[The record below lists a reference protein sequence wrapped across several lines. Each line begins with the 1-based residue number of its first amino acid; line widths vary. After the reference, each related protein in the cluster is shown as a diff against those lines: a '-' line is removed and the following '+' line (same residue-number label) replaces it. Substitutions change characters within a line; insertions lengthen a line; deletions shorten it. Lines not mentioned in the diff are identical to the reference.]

1 MNIFINYFMEENKME
16 EQRIE
21 IQKKKQEII
30 NLEASLSSNT
40 SEIGDYRVIKCYEA
54 TLSGAKTMPYDTATL
69 LAERQ
74 KVRDKINALEAEV
87 AQLEAEQ

>member
-1 MNIFINYFMEENKME
+1 MDEKQKNIQEK
-16 EQRIE
+16 Q
-21 IQKKKQEII
+21 QEII
-30 NLEASLSSNT
+30 TLQAHLASKN

-54 TLSGAKTMPYDTATL
+54 TLSGAKTMPYDTTTL

-74 KVRDKINALEAEV
+74 KVRDKINALQAEV

>member
-1 MNIFINYFMEENKME
+1 MDERQKNIQEK
-16 EQRIE
+16 Q
-21 IQKKKQEII
+21 QEII
-30 NLEASLSSNT
+30 NLQAHLASKN

-54 TLSGAKTMPYDTATL
+54 TLSGAKTMPYDTTTL

-74 KVRDKINALEAEV
+74 KVRDKINALQAEV

>member
-1 MNIFINYFMEENKME
+1 MDEKQKNIQEK
-16 EQRIE
+16 Q
-21 IQKKKQEII
+21 QEII
-30 NLEASLSSNT
+30 NLQAHLASKS

-54 TLSGAKTMPYDTATL
+54 TLSGAKTMPYDTTTL

-74 KVRDKINALEAEV
+74 KVRDKINALQAEV

>member
-1 MNIFINYFMEENKME
+1 MENEK
-16 EQRIE
+16 QRE
-21 IQKKKQEII
+21 LAEKQQEII
-30 NLEASLSSNT
+30 NLTNDLTSPA

-54 TLSGAKTMPYDTATL
+54 ALSGQKTMPYDVKDLIAK
-69 LAERQ
+69 RQ

>member
-1 MNIFINYFMEENKME
+1 MDEKQKNIQEK
-16 EQRIE
+16 Q
-21 IQKKKQEII
+21 QEII
-30 NLEASLSSNT
+30 NLQAHLASKN

-54 TLSGAKTMPYDTATL
+54 TLSGAKTMPYDTTTL

-74 KVRDKINALEAEV
+74 KVRDKIKALQAEV

>member
-1 MNIFINYFMEENKME
+1 MENE
-16 EQRIE
+16 EQGE
-21 IQKKKQEII
+21 LAEKEQEIVKLT
-30 NLEASLSSNT
+30 NDLT
-40 SEIGDYRVIKCYEA
+40 SPAAEIGDYRVIKCYEA

>member
-1 MNIFINYFMEENKME
+1 MDEKQKNIQEK
-16 EQRIE
+16 Q
-21 IQKKKQEII
+21 QEII
-30 NLEASLSSNT
+30 NLQAHLERKN

-54 TLSGAKTMPYDTATL
+54 TLSGAKTMPYDTTTL

-74 KVRDKINALEAEV
+74 KVRDKINALQAEV

>member
-1 MNIFINYFMEENKME
+1 MDEKQKNIQE
-16 EQRIE
+16 
-21 IQKKKQEII
+21 KKQEII
-30 NLEASLSSNT
+30 NLQAHLASKN

-54 TLSGAKTMPYDTATL
+54 TLSGAKTMPYDTTTL

-74 KVRDKINALEAEV
+74 KVRDKINALQAEV

>member
-1 MNIFINYFMEENKME
+1 MDEKQKNIQEK
-16 EQRIE
+16 Q
-21 IQKKKQEII
+21 QEII
-30 NLEASLSSNT
+30 NLQAHLASKI
-40 SEIGDYRVIKCYEA
+40 SEIGDDRVIKCYEA
-54 TLSGAKTMPYDTATL
+54 TLSGAKTMPYDTTPL

>member
-1 MNIFINYFMEENKME
+1 MDEKQKNIQEK
-16 EQRIE
+16 Q
-21 IQKKKQEII
+21 QEII
-30 NLEASLSSNT
+30 NLQAHLASRN

-54 TLSGAKTMPYDTATL
+54 TLSGAKTMPYDTTTL

-74 KVRDKINALEAEV
+74 KVRDKINALQAEV